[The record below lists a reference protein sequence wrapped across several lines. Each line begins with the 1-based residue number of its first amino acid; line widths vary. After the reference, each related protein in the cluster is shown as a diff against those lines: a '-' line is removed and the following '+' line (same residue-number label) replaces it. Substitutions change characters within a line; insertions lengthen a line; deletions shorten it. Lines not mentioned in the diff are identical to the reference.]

1 MLNIEIQLNELVY
14 RWVLL
19 WLRFVISKRSLH
31 DIKTCMDSVSDWII
45 KWLAADIISTEWS
58 YFVKAVC

>member
-31 DIKTCMDSVSDWII
+31 DIKTGMDSVSDWII